1 MRGKRSHKGKTRFF
15 TAPEELDRQIGRKVE
30 DDTLQHDDFSP
41 STSNK
46 AAPGSSQTSDTSG
59 EDDEGPD
66 EVHHKGMSHLIE
78 VCNPNQG
85 AAVIDDGPS
94 RKEIEAAARAVA
106 DPLKLKSEVEL
117 ASDLARLALVRKE
130 REQAALKR
138 EQEKQA
144 RDAAREA
151 AAQRAQ
157 AKLQALRQ
165 KGKPGQHK
173 RAAAK
178 DPTKKVSDGVQT
190 TDSCAVTADAH

>member
-15 TAPEELDRQIGRKVE
+15 TAPEELDRQVGRKVE
-30 DDTLQHDDFSP
+30 DDTLQQDDLGP

-46 AAPGSSQTSDTSG
+46 AAAESPQTSDTSG
-59 EDDEGPD
+59 DDDEGTD

-85 AAVIDDGPS
+85 AAVTDDGPS
-94 RKEIEAAARAVA
+94 RKEMEAAARAVT

-173 RAAAK
+173 RATAK
-178 DPTKKVSDGVQT
+178 EPTKKT
-190 TDSCAVTADAH
+190 TDAVIAADAH